1 MDMMIV
7 LGVAYSSIWLLLYF
21 YWTSWTTWV
30 QAQFNQI
37 ENKTLDLQTRL
48 ECAETVI
55 LNQLN
60 TLLVKH
66 NICYDFTN
74 KVVITEPITSSL
86 AMSLITYSPFIDI
99 KTIVFKT
106 KATELSKVRYLIDLA
121 YFSDNIIIEGY
132 GQTIINDVDKKL
144 SIRLINA
151 FK

>member
-1 MDMMIV
+1 
-7 LGVAYSSIWLLLYF
+7 
-21 YWTSWTTWV
+21 
-30 QAQFNQI
+30 
-37 ENKTLDLQTRL
+37 
-48 ECAETVI
+48 
-55 LNQLN
+55 
-60 TLLVKH
+60 
-66 NICYDFTN
+66 
-74 KVVITEPITSSL
+74 VVITEPITSSL

-106 KATELSKVRYLIDLA
+106 KATELSKVRYFIDLA